1 MVFGFVLIL
10 VQRDGKPQT
19 ARCSGLSNPLLSF
32 GGMPRARPDIL
43 QQARPVLSNIFD
55 YFLCYDV

>member
-1 MVFGFVLIL
+1 MAFGFVLIL

-19 ARCSGLSNPLLSF
+19 ARCSGLSYPLFSLGYATRQTS
-32 GGMPRARPDIL
+32 DIL